1 MVFVGKQVASFFSQ
15 VMGKLTY
22 CFYVII
28 GRLNSVF
35 AIRCV
40 SACYRHKL
48 TLSFYCSE
56 LA

>member
-1 MVFVGKQVASFFSQ
+1 MVFVGKQVASFFNQ
-15 VMGKLTY
+15 VMGKLTN

-35 AIRCV
+35 AICCIC
-40 SACYRHKL
+40 ACYRHKL
-48 TLSFYCSE
+48 TLSRYCSE